1 MILFLGLKRI
11 PDLRACNDGE
21 YEGQGQLDVN
31 INTSNMKTIAP
42 FELQMI
48 LTWLPV
54 SIFPVLMFNDND

>member
-11 PDLRACNDGE
+11 PDLQSLNDGD
-21 YEGQGQLDVN
+21 YEGQGQLNIN

-42 FELQMI
+42 FVLQMV